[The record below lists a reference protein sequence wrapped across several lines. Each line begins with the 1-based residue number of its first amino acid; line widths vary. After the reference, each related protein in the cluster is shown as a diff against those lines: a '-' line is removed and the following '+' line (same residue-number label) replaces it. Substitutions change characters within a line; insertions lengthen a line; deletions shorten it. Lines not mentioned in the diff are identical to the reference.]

1 MNPRKGLLIL
11 MAAAV
16 MAGCSDK
23 PAPET
28 PLRLVKTVTFG
39 NSLETI
45 GVVVQPE
52 VTVVKNPA
60 ALAFDG
66 PGRIM
71 EWLVS
76 KGQSVSVGQALARLD
91 PHNLALSETS
101 ARTQLVAAQAELSA
115 AEADF
120 KRYSELRE
128 KGFISVAEYDRRL
141 AQIVAARARF
151 EAFAEQLGYITLRAI
166 EPGRVSDILAAQGA
180 DVAARQVVVRLSLDA
195 PARQRPAAKALD
207 SAVAYLPLSAVMGDQ
222 TVFRVSVQPDGSGL
236 LQKVAVK
243 TGRMTESSIEIVQ
256 GLSKGERVIA
266 AGTHVLSDGER
277 VRLVGSPI
285 SQ

>member
-1 MNPRKGLLIL
+1 MNQRRGLLLI

-16 MAGCSDK
+16 IAGCSDQ
-23 PAPET
+23 PAPEA

-52 VTVVKNPA
+52 VAVAKNPA

-66 PGRIM
+66 AGRIM

-128 KGFISVAEYDRRL
+128 KGFISAAEYDRRF

-166 EPGRVSDILAAQGA
+166 EPGRVSDILAARGA

-195 PARQRPAAKALD
+195 PARQRPAGKALD
-207 SAVAYLPLSAVMGDQ
+207 TAVAYLPLSAVMGDQ

-256 GLSKGERVIA
+256 GLSKGERVVA